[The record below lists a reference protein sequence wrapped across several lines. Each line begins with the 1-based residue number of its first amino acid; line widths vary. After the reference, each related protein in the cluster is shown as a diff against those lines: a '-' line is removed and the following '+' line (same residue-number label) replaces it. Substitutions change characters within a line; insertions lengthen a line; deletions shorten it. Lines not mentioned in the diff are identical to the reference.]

1 MGKGSDVSVS
11 TAVKGVILAAAAIG
25 ALGGLFRGG
34 AWLMGTAFVPTEV
47 FAAHVQGES
56 DARSKQ
62 TETILRIER
71 LTAKWCERTSSDPR
85 KDCE

>member
-47 FAAHVQGES
+47 FAAHVKVEAEARDEQGK
-56 DARSKQ
+56 A
-62 TETILRIER
+62 ILRIER